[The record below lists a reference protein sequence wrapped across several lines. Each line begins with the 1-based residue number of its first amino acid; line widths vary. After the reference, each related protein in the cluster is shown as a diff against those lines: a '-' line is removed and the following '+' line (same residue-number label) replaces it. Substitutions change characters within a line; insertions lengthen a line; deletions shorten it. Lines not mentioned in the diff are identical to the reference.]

1 MIARRYSNGTD
12 GTSSSCMETAIFLTM
27 GLLVSSFA
35 LPIVLARA
43 AVMTEQPGQ
52 PKKFED
58 ELQGLLDVNSC
69 QTLQELATL
78 LAVDLS
84 TVGKRLKTMG
94 MIQKQVKTS
103 LGTLKWDVLPH
114 PPYSPDIAPSDYHLF
129 RSMAH
134 GLTDQK
140 FTSYEDCQ
148 KWVDLWISSKDK
160 EFFQRGIRLLPE
172 RWQKVV
178 ESDGKYFE

>member
-1 MIARRYSNGTD
+1 MGKARS
-12 GTSSSCMETAIFLTM
+12 AINIS
-27 GLLVSSFA
+27 GEAEHSWIQASA
-35 LPIVLARA
+35 LYL
-43 AVMTEQPGQ
+43 
-52 PKKFED
+52 
-58 ELQGLLDVNSC
+58 
-69 QTLQELATL
+69 
-78 LAVDLS
+78 
-84 TVGKRLKTMG
+84 VGKRHDKVILLHNARPHLAKP
-94 MIQKQVKTS
+94 VKTY

-178 ESDGKYFE
+178 ESDRKYV